1 MLHLNNSSK
10 PLVFTLEYCS
20 CLLTGFPVW
29 PCSTLATYSYRNNQM
44 GFSKVKSCHDSTRN
58 PGRSPIQ
65 SASAT
70 LAFLLSL
77 DFAFA
82 GSSTWRA
89 LLPNIPLVCS
99 LTCFKCFL
107 KCHLF
112 ILSQINYCI
121 SNVCLL
127 FHFLSVAL
135 IFYTILFIHLSIVF
149 ILCLFSLNHK
159 PCGQGFCLL
168 CLLLYS
174 QHLKSTWNVV
184 DAQ

>member
-1 MLHLNNSSK
+1 MGGIFWFVLEWTLKNRFILKLTGPFQAAEAPRYLHLNNHLQMFHLKSSSK
-10 PLVFTLEYCS
+10 PPVFTLEYCS
-20 CLLTGFPVW
+20 CLLAGFPIW
-29 PCSTLATYSYRNNQM
+29 PCSTLATCSYQSNQM

-65 SASAT
+65 SAPVT

-77 DFAFA
+77 AFAFA
-82 GSSTWRA
+82 GPSTWSA

-112 ILSQINYCI
+112 NLSCINHCI

-127 FHFLSVAL
+127 SHF
-135 IFYTILFIHLSIVF
+135 
-149 ILCLFSLNHK
+149 
-159 PCGQGFCLL
+159 
-168 CLLLYS
+168 
-174 QHLKSTWNVV
+174 
-184 DAQ
+184 